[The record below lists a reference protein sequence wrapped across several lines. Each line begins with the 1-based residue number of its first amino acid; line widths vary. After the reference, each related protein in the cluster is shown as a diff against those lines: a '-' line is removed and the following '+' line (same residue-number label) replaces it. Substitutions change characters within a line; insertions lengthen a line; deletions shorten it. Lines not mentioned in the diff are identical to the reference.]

1 MKEDSHYLSEHL
13 VCWLHNIQIET
24 LCPSD
29 FSKWNANVLAVSEW
43 SVLNQIGF
51 SEIILSDFIEFN
63 VNYNCAIF
71 HMQIHILSQK
81 GLSTVYAKTFHS

>member
-1 MKEDSHYLSEHL
+1 MAIVLGENEGRFPLFKRVDL
-13 VCWLHNIQIET
+13 VCWLHKRQIEA

-29 FSKWNANVLAVSEW
+29 FSKWNTNVLAVSEW

-71 HMQIHILSQK
+71 HMQIHIFSQK
-81 GLSTVYAKTFHS
+81 